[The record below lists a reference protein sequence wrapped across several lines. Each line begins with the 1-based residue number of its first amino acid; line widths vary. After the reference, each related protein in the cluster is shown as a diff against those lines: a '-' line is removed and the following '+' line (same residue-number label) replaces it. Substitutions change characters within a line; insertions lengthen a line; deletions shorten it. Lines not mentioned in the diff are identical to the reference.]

1 MQSIAEFIDP
11 RSVGLKDARVTR
23 GEAVVFM
30 LKPGIDVKHAMP
42 VIISDLMKFMSK
54 STGKMYTQQREAYSN
69 AYRIQEPGRM
79 SYGVKT
85 AENAGKIII
94 QPIAVLEDLDLL
106 KRYIQRIRRLTD
118 EELEKK

>member
-1 MQSIAEFIDP
+1 MQSIADFIDLK
-11 RSVGLKDARVTR
+11 SVGLKDARVTR
-23 GEAVVFM
+23 GEAVVFS
-30 LKPGIDVKHAMP
+30 LKPGVDIKLAMP
-42 VIISDLMKFMSK
+42 VILSDLMKFMAK

-79 SYGVKT
+79 SYGVKI

-106 KRYIQRIRRLTD
+106 KRYIQRIRRLA
-118 EELEKK
+118 EEEK